1 MVFMNEDIKP
11 WLNHYPAGLNWD
23 ADIKRQPLYETL
35 AQTAAHRRDHV
46 AIDFLNYCLTYGE
59 LFEQVNRTAKGL
71 QAMGVKK
78 GSRVGLCLP
87 NTPYSVICY
96 YGVLRA
102 GGTVVNYNPL
112 YVEREL
118 AFQIEDSKTEIMI
131 TMDLKILYSKVEVM
145 LSQTPSLQKIVVCPM
160 ADVLPKIKSVLFRLL
175 KKKELATIPT
185 DSRIIPFQ
193 QLVSHAGTPDPVDID
208 LDKDIAVLQYT
219 GGTTGQPKGA
229 MLTQGNL
236 SANVSQ
242 MQLWYGELDQT
253 QEKVLGILPF
263 FHVFAMTAVM
273 NFAIASGAQMILLPR
288 YELKQ
293 TLNTIH
299 KKKPTIFPAV
309 PTIYASINQA
319 TNLSKFDLSTIRF
332 CISGGAPLPLEV
344 KETFERLTG
353 CRLVEGYGLS
363 ETAPVATCNA
373 MRDLNKPGSIGQVM
387 PQTEISI
394 HHIEPPHDPMPMGER
409 GEVWIKGPQVMIGY
423 LNRPEDNADS
433 LRNGWFRTGDVG
445 YVDRE
450 GHFFLVD
457 RLKDLILCSGYNV
470 YPRMVEEAIYLHPS
484 VAEVTVIGIDD
495 EYRGQ
500 SPKAFVKLKEG
511 QVVDE
516 SQMKDF
522 LQDKLSKIEMP
533 VQIEFRAELPKTIIG
548 KLSKKELVA
557 EESEKQRSLA
567 E

>member
-1 MVFMNEDIKP
+1 MNEDIKP
-11 WLNHYPAGLNWD
+11 WLNHYPAGLDWD
-23 ADIKRQPLYETL
+23 TDIKRQPLYETL
-35 AQTAAHRRDHV
+35 AQTAARRRDHV

-59 LFEQVNRTAKGL
+59 LLEQVNRIAKGL

-160 ADVLPKIKSVLFRLL
+160 ADILPKIKSVLFRLL
-175 KKKELATIPT
+175 KKKELAAIPT
-185 DSRIIPFQ
+185 DPRIIPFQ
-193 QLVSHAGTPDPVDID
+193 TLVSHAGTPDPVDID

-445 YVDRE
+445 YVDSE

-500 SPKAFVKLKEG
+500 SPKAFVRLKEG

-516 SQMKDF
+516 SEMNAF

-533 VQIEFRAELPKTIIG
+533 SQIEFRPELPKTIIG

>member
-1 MVFMNEDIKP
+1 MNEDIKP
-11 WLNHYPAGLNWD
+11 WLNHYPAGLDWD
-23 ADIKRQPLYETL
+23 TDIKRQPLYETL
-35 AQTAAHRRDHV
+35 AQTAARRRDHV

-59 LFEQVNRTAKGL
+59 LLEQVNRIAKGL

-160 ADVLPKIKSVLFRLL
+160 ADILPKIKSVLFRLL
-175 KKKELATIPT
+175 KKKELAAIPT
-185 DSRIIPFQ
+185 DPRIIPFQ
-193 QLVSHAGTPDPVDID
+193 TLVSHAGTPDPVDID

-445 YVDRE
+445 YVDSE

-500 SPKAFVKLKEG
+500 SPKAFVRLKEG
-511 QVVDE
+511 QVIDE
-516 SQMKDF
+516 SEMNAF

-533 VQIEFRAELPKTIIG
+533 SQIEFRPELPKTIIG

>member
-1 MVFMNEDIKP
+1 MNEDIKP
-11 WLNHYPAGLNWD
+11 WLNHYPAGLDWD
-23 ADIKRQPLYETL
+23 TDIKRQPLYETL
-35 AQTAAHRRDHV
+35 AQTAARRRDHV
-46 AIDFLNYCLTYGE
+46 AIDFLDYCLTYGE
-59 LFEQVNRTAKGL
+59 LLEQVNRIAKGL

-160 ADVLPKIKSVLFRLL
+160 ADILPKIKSVLFRLL

-193 QLVSHAGTPDPVDID
+193 TLVSHAGTPDPVDID

-445 YVDRE
+445 YVDSE

-500 SPKAFVKLKEG
+500 SPKAFVRLKEG
-511 QVVDE
+511 QVIDE
-516 SQMKDF
+516 SEMNAF

-533 VQIEFRAELPKTIIG
+533 SQIEFRPELPKTIIG

>member
-1 MVFMNEDIKP
+1 MNEDIKP
-11 WLNHYPAGLNWD
+11 WLNHYPAGLDWD
-23 ADIKRQPLYETL
+23 TDIKRQPLYETL
-35 AQTAAHRRDHV
+35 AQTAARRRDHV

-59 LFEQVNRTAKGL
+59 LLEQVNRIAKGL

-160 ADVLPKIKSVLFRLL
+160 ADILPKIKSVLFRLL
-175 KKKELATIPT
+175 KKKELAAIPT
-185 DSRIIPFQ
+185 DPRIIPFQ
-193 QLVSHAGTPDPVDID
+193 TLVSHAGTPDPVDID

-445 YVDRE
+445 YVDSE

-470 YPRMVEEAIYLHPS
+470 YPRMVEEAISLHPS

-495 EYRGQ
+495 ECRGQ
-500 SPKAFVKLKEG
+500 SPKAFVRLKEG

-516 SQMKDF
+516 SEMNAF

-533 VQIEFRAELPKTIIG
+533 SQIEFRPELPKTIIG

>member
-1 MVFMNEDIKP
+1 MNEDIKP
-11 WLNHYPAGLNWD
+11 WLNHYPAGLDWD
-23 ADIKRQPLYETL
+23 TDIKRQPLYETL
-35 AQTAAHRRDHV
+35 AQTAARRRDHV
-46 AIDFLNYCLTYGE
+46 AIDFLDYCLTYGE
-59 LFEQVNRTAKGL
+59 LLEQVNRTAKGL

-160 ADVLPKIKSVLFRLL
+160 ADILPKIKSVLFRLL

-193 QLVSHAGTPDPVDID
+193 TLVSHAGTPDPVDID

-445 YVDRE
+445 YVDSE

-500 SPKAFVKLKEG
+500 SPKAFVRLKEG

-516 SQMKDF
+516 SEMNAF

-533 VQIEFRAELPKTIIG
+533 SQIEFRPELPKTIIG

>member
-1 MVFMNEDIKP
+1 MNEDIKP
-11 WLNHYPAGLNWD
+11 WLNHYPAGLDWD
-23 ADIKRQPLYETL
+23 TDIKRQPLYETL
-35 AQTAAHRRDHV
+35 AQTAARRRDHV
-46 AIDFLNYCLTYGE
+46 AIDFLDYCLTYGE
-59 LFEQVNRTAKGL
+59 LLEQVNRTAKGL

-160 ADVLPKIKSVLFRLL
+160 ADILPKIKSVLFRLL

-193 QLVSHAGTPDPVDID
+193 TLVSHAGTPDPVDID

-445 YVDRE
+445 YVDSE

-500 SPKAFVKLKEG
+500 SPKAFVRLKEG
-511 QVVDE
+511 QVIDE
-516 SQMKDF
+516 SEMNAF

-533 VQIEFRAELPKTIIG
+533 SQIEFRPELPKTIIG